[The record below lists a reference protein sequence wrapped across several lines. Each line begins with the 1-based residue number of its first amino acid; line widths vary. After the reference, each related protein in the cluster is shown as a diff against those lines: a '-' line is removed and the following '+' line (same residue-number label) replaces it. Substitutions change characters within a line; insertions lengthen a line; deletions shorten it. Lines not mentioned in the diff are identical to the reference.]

1 MRQPKID
8 WVRDFW
14 KRFLTAETIAEPI
27 ECATLG
33 DPVEQVVRTM
43 DENCF
48 DVLGLKNHEGHIC
61 GYVLKDEMKG
71 ETIEDCCVKKI
82 EPEHLLSIETPLKD
96 CISPTV
102 KQKWLFV
109 TGSKGVEG
117 IITIADLHK
126 QPVRMLLFSA
136 ISLLEMAMLEIIK
149 KYFPDEK
156 NWGITSGRLKKAKD
170 LLNEREKANQQVDL
184 PQCLEFSDKYGILIG
199 KGLWSKLGFLS
210 KKEANSVFAEL
221 LKLRDNLAH
230 SQEKIWSNIDQ
241 IVELH
246 DKAEAVLETC
256 LDLAAE
262 KNENISKIAAQIA
275 ERHNKYG
282 VTLTDPRT
290 GEDLLAGMTDE
301 QQENYRQ
308 FKIKTSRMKQEKKE
322 NGE

>member
-1 MRQPKID
+1 MRRPKIE

-27 ECATLG
+27 ECATFG
-33 DPVEQVVRTM
+33 ESVEQVVRTM
-43 DENCF
+43 DEKHFN
-48 DVLGLKNHEGHIC
+48 VLGIKNHEGHIC
-61 GYVLKDEMKG
+61 GYAQRNEMKG
-71 ETIEDCCVKKI
+71 ETIEDCVKAI

-149 KYFPDEK
+149 NKKYFPDEK
-156 NWGITSGRLKKAKD
+156 SWGITSGRLTKAKGLFND
-170 LLNEREKANQQVDL
+170 REKANQQIDL
-184 PQCLEFSDKYGILIG
+184 PQCLEFCDKYGILIRNRM
-199 KGLWSKLGFLS
+199 WSDLGFPN
-210 KKEANSVFAEL
+210 KKKAEKVFKEL
-221 LKLRDNLAH
+221 RKLRDNLAH

-246 DKAEAVLETC
+246 DKAETVLEKC
-256 LDLAAE
+256 LAFNFE
-262 KNENISKIAAQIA
+262 
-275 ERHNKYG
+275 
-282 VTLTDPRT
+282 
-290 GEDLLAGMTDE
+290 
-301 QQENYRQ
+301 
-308 FKIKTSRMKQEKKE
+308 
-322 NGE
+322 